1 MRLYKVR
8 ILFLIVPS
16 RDEIGHGTMIAGIAG
31 GNEVPDSNF
40 YGVAPD
46 AEFVVVKLKP
56 AKKFIRDF
64 FLLQKMQY
72 VFRKTIYFLGLF
84 IYMKC
89 P

>member
-1 MRLYKVR
+1 MR
-8 ILFLIVPS
+8 ILFLVP

-40 YGVAPD
+40 YGAPD

-56 AKKFIRDF
+56 AKS
-64 FLLQKMQY
+64 L
-72 VFRKTIYFLGLF
+72 LGLF
-84 IYMKC
+84 YSRRCSMFSGKRYISWAYSFMKC